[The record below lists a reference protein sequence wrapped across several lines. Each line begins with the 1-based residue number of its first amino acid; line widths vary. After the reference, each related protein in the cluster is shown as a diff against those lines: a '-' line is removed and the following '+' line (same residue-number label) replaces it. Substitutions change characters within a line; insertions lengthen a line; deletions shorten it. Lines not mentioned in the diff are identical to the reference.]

1 MKVST
6 VIALILVSLITTHEN
21 ESEENL
27 RFLQMR
33 CSPDCF
39 FGQLCGDFCVCIWP
53 NCIIKRNQHK
63 EEIIDSHTAISRL
76 NSIGQQDKEDINK
89 RYSTHFSDIRNTSC
103 CCGVLGISCGPC
115 TPTLPGAQIGVGC
128 CCSFK

>member
-1 MKVST
+1 MKINTIIV
-6 VIALILVSLITTHEN
+6 LILVALITTNEN

-27 RFLQMR
+27 RFLQMT
-33 CSPDCF
+33 CSPSCF
-39 FGQLCGDFCVCIWP
+39 FGQLCGDFCTCIWP
-53 NCIIKRNQHK
+53 NCILKRNQHK
-63 EEIIDSHTAISRL
+63 EEIIDNHTAILRL
-76 NSIGQQDKEDINK
+76 NDVSQQDKEEINR
-89 RYSTHFSDIRNTSC
+89 RYSSYFSEIRNTSC

>member
-1 MKVST
+1 MKVIT
-6 VIALILVSLITTHEN
+6 VIALILVALISTNEI

-27 RFLQMR
+27 RFLQMK

-39 FGQLCGDFCVCIWP
+39 WGQLCGDFCVCIWP
-53 NCIIKRNQHK
+53 NCILKRGHQK
-63 EEIIDSHTAISRL
+63 EEKIDSHTATLRL
-76 NSIGQQDKEDINK
+76 NEISHKEKEDINR
-89 RYSTHFSDIRNTSC
+89 RYSSYFSEIRNTSC

-128 CCSFK
+128 CCTFK